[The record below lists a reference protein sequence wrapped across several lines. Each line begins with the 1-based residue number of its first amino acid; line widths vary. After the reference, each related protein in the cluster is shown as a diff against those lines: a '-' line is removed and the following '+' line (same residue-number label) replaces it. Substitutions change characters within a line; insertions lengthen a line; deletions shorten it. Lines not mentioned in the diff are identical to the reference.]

1 MRHLIAVLLLFAN
14 ITWLAA
20 QEAALSSPPRWF
32 FSSHAGLATSTFYPS
47 ADASSGSGLL
57 LNEIGYRLHRH
68 LDVGVQIGVQR
79 ESSSTFSRLEPASN
93 DFISFTTSWNSRK
106 SNVFL
111 GLQAKLNYRVGQGD
125 LSLSASYGIVRH
137 ANLVRA
143 TSPLPFSA
151 RIRMA
156 PLTYSYF
163 NIHFAYTYWATPRY
177 GLMVGFTVFTPQ
189 NDNLNRNVE
198 MLDGNITRYTI
209 ADSEVEGLEVTD
221 SELSRLRSR
230 IDNTSRQYITVG
242 LTTRIF

>member
-1 MRHLIAVLLLFAN
+1 
-14 ITWLAA
+14 
-20 QEAALSSPPRWF
+20 
-32 FSSHAGLATSTFYPS
+32 
-47 ADASSGSGLL
+47 
-57 LNEIGYRLHRH
+57 
-68 LDVGVQIGVQR
+68 
-79 ESSSTFSRLEPASN
+79 
-93 DFISFTTSWNSRK
+93 
-106 SNVFL
+106 
-111 GLQAKLNYRVGQGD
+111 
-125 LSLSASYGIVRH
+125 
-137 ANLVRA
+137 
-143 TSPLPFSA
+143 
-151 RIRMA
+151 MA